1 MLNILVGG
9 KDRVMS
15 QQVEWRYCEK
25 CHALFYNGFPTKG
38 RCPGGIASI
47 GGHTPQGFNFELSY
61 DVPEIATAQAAWRYC
76 SKCGVMFYDGY
87 PDKGACIGGGGH
99 TADGFNFTLPHDVAE
114 TPTAQAAWRYCGACH
129 SMYYDGYPA
138 KGLCPAN
145 KQSNLERGTY
155 YLGHTASG
163 FNFVLPHDLP
173 APAPPDGYPT
183 FAFTGPVWVLGLD
196 HQEAQSV
203 EGALNLIAK
212 VISEVVPPPVDLIT
226 SAVSGALTT
235 ASQYIQLMDTL
246 GGNQG
251 VDVQGVVG
259 VNGVIVTPHVSGM
272 YQKMIEGARAGIAA
286 ATIVDF
292 IIALAKAV
300 PSVGSEL
307 GIQTVA
313 TVFAAV
319 AANTPLGWALA
330 GAAGAAINLLLPAPD
345 PNEHGGI
352 HADRTTVGP
361 WESFILSEIPPGSL
375 VTVLSWQGLFSAQ
388 NGGGGDVF
396 ANRPQRGPWE
406 TWALLDNHDGTVSLK
421 STNGPYLTATN
432 GGGPGSYCVAN
443 APTIGPNEKFHLEN
457 LPNGHIALKTA
468 AKGTYLSVQ
477 SGK

>member
-1 MLNILVGG
+1 MHVHSLL
-9 KDRVMS
+9 
-15 QQVEWRYCEK
+15 
-25 CHALFYNGFPTKG
+25 TKNSIVVVLAV
-38 RCPGGIASI
+38 IASLTATI
-47 GGHTPQGFNFELSY
+47 PAVAGTPL
-61 DVPEIATAQAAWRYC
+61 A
-76 SKCGVMFYDGY
+76 
-87 PDKGACIGGGGH
+87 
-99 TADGFNFTLPHDVAE
+99 
-114 TPTAQAAWRYCGACH
+114 PTA
-129 SMYYDGYPA
+129 
-138 KGLCPAN
+138 
-145 KQSNLERGTY
+145 T
-155 YLGHTASG
+155 G
-163 FNFVLPHDLP
+163 FDISFPQCTEALPP
-173 APAPPDGYPT
+173 SPG
-183 FAFTGPVWVLGLD
+183 F
-196 HQEAQSV
+196 
-203 EGALNLIAK
+203 
-212 VISEVVPPPVDLIT
+212 
-226 SAVSGALTT
+226 
-235 ASQYIQLMDTL
+235 
-246 GGNQG
+246 
-251 VDVQGVVG
+251 GVVG

-286 ATIVDF
+286 ATNVDF

-432 GGGPGSYCVAN
+432 GGGPGSYCVAS